1 MTTLLPANR
10 LASTIA
16 QLRDDYPDS
25 VVVGDFD
32 ADEASPAAM
41 RIIDPRSVVS
51 DAGPAEPVPDIDMQL
66 AAAIVFTSGSTGP
79 GSAIHKS
86 WATLVESS
94 KHNARALGAEGMLRH
109 LVATM
114 PPQHMWGLETSVL
127 IPWFAP
133 VAASHQH
140 PFFPGAIVEALHAL
154 PHPRIL
160 ASTPTHLRSLAAY
173 LGEEPLPA
181 ESLWCATAPLDPN
194 LAVRLAAGGAT
205 RITEV
210 YGCSETGCLARRDP
224 VTESD
229 WQALD
234 GFTLRTV
241 AGGTDV
247 DAAHLPGTVRLRDE
261 VVFADNGRFRL
272 IGRDEDL
279 INIAGKRASLA
290 DLNQRLLRLPGIV
303 DGVVFL
309 PPGADGRPA
318 ARLAAL
324 VVAPELT
331 AAQIRAGLR
340 AVMDA
345 AFVPRPI
352 RRVQALPRA
361 ESGKLPRQWLLEAFH
376 ATQDR
381 TDANI

>member
-1 MTTLLPANR
+1 
-10 LASTIA
+10 
-16 QLRDDYPDS
+16 
-25 VVVGDFD
+25 
-32 ADEASPAAM
+32 
-41 RIIDPRSVVS
+41 
-51 DAGPAEPVPDIDMQL
+51 
-66 AAAIVFTSGSTGP
+66 
-79 GSAIHKS
+79 
-86 WATLVESS
+86 
-94 KHNARALGAEGMLRH
+94 
-109 LVATM
+109 
-114 PPQHMWGLETSVL
+114 
-127 IPWFAP
+127 
-133 VAASHQH
+133 
-140 PFFPGAIVEALHAL
+140 
-154 PHPRIL
+154 
-160 ASTPTHLRSLAAY
+160 
-173 LGEEPLPA
+173 
-181 ESLWCATAPLDPN
+181 
-194 LAVRLAAGGAT
+194 
-205 RITEV
+205 
-210 YGCSETGCLARRDP
+210 
-224 VTESD
+224 
-229 WQALD
+229 
-234 GFTLRTV
+234 
-241 AGGTDV
+241 
-247 DAAHLPGTVRLRDE
+247 VRLRDE

-361 ESGKLPRQWLLEAFH
+361 ESGKLPRQWLLDAFH